1 VGGAWRGG
9 RPGAPGAVRSGR
21 SPAQPRAQAGAAVR
35 SGAHLAP
42 TWRPDSA
49 CLDRSQKFGQGIFRV
64 AEKQDRFRVVE
75 QSIVYA

>member
-1 VGGAWRGG
+1 MGGAWRGG

-42 TWRPDSA
+42 RLSLP
-49 CLDRSQKFGQGIFRV
+49 
-64 AEKQDRFRVVE
+64 
-75 QSIVYA
+75 